1 MKQQPSPA
9 TFTVKARGYFAQ
21 SRPDG
26 KVIVKGR
33 GPRRVMTLE
42 EFAALLQPK
51 PKAA

>member
-1 MKQQPSPA
+1 MNKPSPA
-9 TFTVKARGYFAQ
+9 TFTIKARGYFAQ

-26 KVIVKGR
+26 KVVVKGR

-51 PKAA
+51 PKTA